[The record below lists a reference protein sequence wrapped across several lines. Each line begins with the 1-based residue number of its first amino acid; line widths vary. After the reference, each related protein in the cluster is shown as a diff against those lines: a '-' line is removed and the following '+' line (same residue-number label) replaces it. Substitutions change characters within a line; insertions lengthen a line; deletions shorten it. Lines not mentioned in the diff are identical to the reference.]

1 MRNIWKTLKAYSG
14 CDPSLPNIELTV
26 HDLLSYAK
34 KYSNFMFLDR
44 TIFGNFSSYLAE
56 THMDTRMHT
65 QTLTSTLQL

>member
-26 HDLLSYAK
+26 YDLLSYAK

-44 TIFGNFSSYLAE
+44 TIFGNFSSYLEE
-56 THMDTRMHT
+56 THMDGHTHT